1 MAEQRLQEQSLHRLV
16 RFVGLSTMITPAI
29 TLGVSVIIARSL
41 GTEGRGAYGIVV
53 TAVSILPGL
62 LGFGLDFSVRYWSAR
77 AEIDRLQV
85 LQTTTAIG
93 VASGAAGGLLILVCG
108 LQGVPDWLIPTG
120 LETVGVVSY
129 ALIIFLS
136 SLTGMWG
143 NYLSGQERYG
153 FSTFG
158 RNLAMA
164 LQALALGACWLL
176 TSVSLEIAV
185 LALLLQQVITFLLF
199 LSLDGRELLL
209 SLRSRLLPRPELNDM
224 IRYGWW
230 QYLSSMLLQTN
241 MRLNIFLLVA
251 LADLH
256 ETGLYTAVLGP
267 AGLLWMLVTPLI
279 RVLSVRTTRRS
290 DDPEFASRVAGA
302 MRLTFMVT
310 FAAGIGAATVAPIV
324 IPLLFGDSFV
334 DAVAPFWILIPGT
347 IAFSVARVVV
357 QYLAGA
363 KRPRWNTTI
372 ASVGAGV
379 TLAISLVLIPSMGAS
394 GAAAATSIAYVASTC
409 VALLA
414 FLRVSKLPVRKLFA
428 FQRSDFAPVARVL
441 GLGRTS

>member
-1 MAEQRLQEQSLHRLV
+1 MAEQRLKEQSLHRLV
-16 RFVGLSTMITPAI
+16 RFVGVSTLITPAI
-29 TLGVSVIIARSL
+29 TLGVSVIIARAL

-85 LQTTTAIG
+85 LKTTTTIG
-93 VASGAAGGLLILVCG
+93 LASGAVGGLIIAVCG
-108 LQGVPDWLIPTG
+108 LQGVPDWLIPSG
-120 LETVGVVSY
+120 LGTVGVVSY

-153 FSTFG
+153 YSTFG
-158 RNLAMA
+158 RNFATA
-164 LQALALGACWLL
+164 LQALALGGCWLL
-176 TSVSLEIAV
+176 ASVSLEVAL
-185 LALLLQQVITFLLF
+185 LALLLQLSITFCLF
-199 LSLDGRELLL
+199 LFLDGRQLLR
-209 SLRSRLLPRPELNDM
+209 SLRSRLRPRHELNDM
-224 IRYGWW
+224 FQYGWW
-230 QYLSSMLLQTN
+230 QYLSSMLLQAN

-251 LADLH
+251 LQDLH

-290 DDPEFASRVAGA
+290 DDPEFAARVAGA
-302 MRLTFMVT
+302 MRLTLVIT
-310 FAAGIGAATVAPIV
+310 FAAGLAAAALAPIL
-324 IPLLFGDSFV
+324 IPLLFGSDFA
-334 DAVAPFWILIPGT
+334 DAVEPFWILIPGT
-347 IAFSVARVVV
+347 VAFSVVRVVI

-363 KRPRWNTTI
+363 KRPRWNTAI

-379 TLAISLVLIPSMGAS
+379 TLAISLWLIPSMGAS
-394 GAAAATSIAYVASTC
+394 GAAAATSIAYLTSTFVATF
-409 VALLA
+409 A
-414 FLRVSKLPVRKLFA
+414 FLRVSKLPVRRLFA

-441 GLGRTS
+441 GLGPGS

>member
-1 MAEQRLQEQSLHRLV
+1 MAEERLQEQSLHRLV
-16 RFVGLSTMITPAI
+16 RFVGVSTLITPAI
-29 TLGVSVIIARSL
+29 TLGISVVIARAL

-77 AEIDRLQV
+77 ADINRLQV

-93 VASGAAGGLLILVCG
+93 IASGAAGGLLILLCG
-108 LQGVPDWLIPTG
+108 LRGGPDWLIPSGIGT
-120 LETVGVVSY
+120 TGVVSY
-129 ALIIFLS
+129 ALIIFVS

-158 RNLAMA
+158 RNFAMA
-164 LQALALGACWLL
+164 LQALALGGCWLL
-176 TSVSLEIAV
+176 ASVSLEVAL
-185 LALLLQQVITFLLF
+185 LALLLQAAVTFVLF
-199 LSLDGRELLL
+199 LVLDGRQLLR

-224 IRYGWW
+224 LQYGWW
-230 QYLSSMLLQTN
+230 QYLSSMMLQAN

-251 LADLH
+251 LQDLH

-279 RVLSVRTTRRS
+279 RVLSVRTTRRA
-290 DDPEFASRVAGA
+290 DDPAFSARVAGA
-302 MRLTFMVT
+302 MRLTFMIT
-310 FAAGIGAATVAPIV
+310 LAAGICAAALAPIA
-324 IPLLFGDSFV
+324 IPLLFGNDFA
-334 DAVAPFWILIPGT
+334 DAVEPFWILIPGT
-347 IAFSVARVVV
+347 IAFSVVRVVV

-379 TLAISLVLIPSMGAS
+379 TLIISLLLIPTMGAS
-394 GAAAATSIAYVASTC
+394 GAAAATSIAYIASTF
-409 VALLA
+409 VATFA
-414 FLRVSKLPVRKLFA
+414 FLRVSKLPLRKLFA
-428 FQRSDFAPVARVL
+428 FQRSDFSPVARVL
-441 GLGRTS
+441 GLGSGS